1 MFLMF
6 LRARARGFALKPFYY
21 WVTANFSDCSI
32 GTFFRFIRTFFRFVG
47 HFSGA
52 IHRQIFVIHRVH
64 LHFKCS
70 FYIIGTLVFV
80 VSITGNL
87 SQYVKQEDFPSRIYQ
102 EQRQTIDRMS
112 CQHEQYPCKALFLAQ
127 NQGWK
132 IKLSATEYAEEF
144 GLTHD
149 TAYNQLKS
157 ASEKL
162 WNRYIRYI
170 VQTRRGPKEA
180 KFRWI
185 SGVTYH
191 HGEGWVEL
199 NFTPE
204 VAPHLLALRKQ
215 FTSHKLKHAC
225 AFDSIYAWRLY
236 ECLKS
241 WQDTGKY
248 TPDIETFHEA
258 MEAPPS
264 CRQNFKALRIRVIEP
279 AVSAIIEKSDLLVQW
294 KPVKAGRKVIGL
306 EFHFQPNPQINL
318 PLETPESSSVKRATL
333 SAARLTH
340 SPSRVSAMQ
349 P

>member
-1 MFLMF
+1 MLNKKTFQAAFIKNKDKPLTECRVNMSNT
-6 LRARARGFALKPFYY
+6 LARAAHGL
-21 WVTANFSDCSI
+21 
-32 GTFFRFIRTFFRFVG
+32 
-47 HFSGA
+47 
-52 IHRQIFVIHRVH
+52 
-64 LHFKCS
+64 
-70 FYIIGTLVFV
+70 
-80 VSITGNL
+80 NL
-87 SQYVKQEDFPSRIYQ
+87 SEKRIIAMGLVKTDQVPS
-102 EQRQTIDRMS
+102 
-112 CQHEQYPCKALFLAQ
+112 KALFLAQ